1 MLLPKNAR
9 LEYFSAEIER
19 YRLNVLKKNSVIL
32 SDLETLDIRG
42 NMDILENYK
51 IALSEFY
58 FLLNDKIK
66 NVSISDFNIEPGAK
80 FPEISTIEKISLY
93 SREQTDISFNLDAMP
108 NLRYIQLM
116 GVTPHFKISHRHEN
130 LKFIY
135 INESH
140 FSSIDD
146 MFETDEST
154 ELISPVML
162 ALKSNEFESLESN
175 IIDFSNVEYLNVS
188 GSWLTDEA
196 VNLGNFKSL
205 HTLLASDNLLSY
217 SKIAEIDEFNKKFE

>member
-1 MLLPKNAR
+1 
-9 LEYFSAEIER
+9 
-19 YRLNVLKKNSVIL
+19 
-32 SDLETLDIRG
+32 
-42 NMDILENYK
+42 
-51 IALSEFY
+51 
-58 FLLNDKIK
+58 
-66 NVSISDFNIEPGAK
+66 
-80 FPEISTIEKISLY
+80 
-93 SREQTDISFNLDAMP
+93 
-108 NLRYIQLM
+108 
-116 GVTPHFKISHRHEN
+116 
-130 LKFIY
+130 
-135 INESH
+135 
-140 FSSIDD
+140 